1 MGGRADID
9 PVNSAAGTVQSAGI
23 ICPLCAEQTNERVRT
38 RDRSLH
44 ACEACGLLFADP
56 ADRLSLQE
64 QKERYLLHDNR
75 IEDRDYCNF
84 LSRPV
89 RAAKPFLVPGSKGL
103 DYGCGHGP
111 VLSRLLE
118 AEGFTMTDYDPLFFN
133 VELEPSYDFIF
144 STECFEHFEEPAR
157 EILKVLERLK
167 SGGVL
172 TVMTELW
179 SEATDLGDWY
189 YATDPTHVSFY
200 SERTLDRLCGLFGM
214 TRIAGDGRRVFV
226 FRKN

>member
-1 MGGRADID
+1 M
-9 PVNSAAGTVQSAGI
+9 SAGTDVD
-23 ICPLCAEQTNERVRT
+23 CPLCAGRTDKRVRT
-38 RDRSLH
+38 RDRSLY
-44 ACEACGLLFADP
+44 ACGACGLLFADA
-56 ADRLSLQE
+56 ADRLSQEE
-64 QKERYLLHDNR
+64 QKKRYLLHDNR

-89 RAAKPFLVPGSKGL
+89 RAAMPFLVPGSKGL

-118 AEGFTMTDYDPLFFN
+118 AQGFTMTDYDPLFFD

-157 EILKVLERLK
+157 EIPKVLERLK
-167 SGGVL
+167 PGGVL

-179 SEATDLGDWY
+179 SEATDLADWY

-200 SERTLDRLCGLFGM
+200 SEKTLDRLCGLFGM